1 MIVVTATLRA
11 QPGKEAELEAVL
23 RRLVEHTQG
32 EEGTLAYA
40 LHRSAEDP
48 AVYLFYERY
57 ADQEAL
63 QRHSSSDG
71 FRALGRE
78 LAPFL
83 AERPQITRYELLA
96 QVER

>member
-1 MIVVTATLRA
+1 MIVVTATLKA
-11 QPGKEAELEAVL
+11 QPGKEGELEAVL

-32 EEGTLAYA
+32 EDGTLAYA

-48 AVYLFYERY
+48 TVYLFYERY

-63 QRHSSSDG
+63 QRHTGNDG

-78 LAPFL
+78 LAPYL
-83 AERPQITRYELLA
+83 AERPQLARFELVA
-96 QVER
+96 EVDR